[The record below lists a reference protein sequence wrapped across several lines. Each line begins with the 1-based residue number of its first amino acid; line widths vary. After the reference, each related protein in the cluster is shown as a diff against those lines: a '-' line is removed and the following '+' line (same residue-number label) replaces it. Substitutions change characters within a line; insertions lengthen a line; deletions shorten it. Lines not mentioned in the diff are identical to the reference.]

1 MWVLEQFPPPS
12 QLNVYPRLCYNQIR
26 ESLSFVNLSWFD
38 LKYDIVQM
46 NYKPYHQFTQK
57 GFDSMWISVISC
69 KIGVLECKRMY
80 PLDHFC
86 EISHYWSLCSWLLE
100 NLLSWSVCNLHYL
113 TFLDYKLDEIP
124 PPKKNLSWDV
134 QSSYELILNSV
145 LGTHDLYRSLL

>member
-1 MWVLEQFPPPS
+1 
-12 QLNVYPRLCYNQIR
+12 
-26 ESLSFVNLSWFD
+26 
-38 LKYDIVQM
+38 M

-57 GFDSMWISVISC
+57 GYDSMWISVISC

-124 PPKKNLSWDV
+124 PPKKKSFLGRTKFLWTDLELCPWDTRSSPLSSLKFPNFPIPKSD
-134 QSSYELILNSV
+134 ILSM
-145 LGTHDLYRSLL
+145 HYCYRHFSGLVKEVKEIYFVPLLFD